1 MDNSQD
7 ELGIDNENN
16 RTIFLRESDPFLPVI
31 HSLEI
36 EEEPL
41 EGRLSAPPK
50 TPLHCPHTFLKEG
63 RWLFSPP
70 PVLTAASTKLDNF
83 RTKFSAIPHDTEEC
97 KNSPVFRKKATL
109 PASLVIPVEEHPP
122 RKRFKA
128 TTVTTH
134 LNYNFQGTSEPSTTI
149 GIEHFG
155 VPPFLLVRPVTLPIG
170 TEPTIWKPPPLLQI
184 VSFPTPDLVKR
195 LTTSHVSY
203 VSSLDCQTF
212 RK

>member
-31 HSLEI
+31 CSPEI

-41 EGRLSAPPK
+41 EGGLIAPPM
-50 TPLHCPHTFLKEG
+50 TPLQSPHTFLKEG

-70 PVLTAASTKLDNF
+70 PVLTAVSTKLDNF
-83 RTKFSAIPHDTEEC
+83 RTEFSAIPHDTEEC
-97 KNSPVFRKKATL
+97 KNLPVFRKKETH
-109 PASLVIPVEEHPP
+109 PASLVLPLEDHPP
-122 RKRFKA
+122 RKRVKP

-134 LNYNFQGTSEPSTTI
+134 LNHNFQSTSEHSTTI

-155 VPPFLLVRPVTLPIG
+155 VPPYLLVRPVTLPIG

-184 VSFPTPDLVKR
+184 LSCPTPDLVKR

-203 VSSLDCQTF
+203 VSSPDCQTF

>member
-31 HSLEI
+31 PSPEI

-41 EGRLSAPPK
+41 EGGLSAPPA
-50 TPLHCPHTFLKEG
+50 TPLQSPHTFLKEG

-70 PVLTAASTKLDNF
+70 PVLTAVSTKLDNF
-83 RTKFSAIPHDTEEC
+83 RTEFSAIPHDTEKC
-97 KNSPVFRKKATL
+97 KNSPVFRKKATH
-109 PASLVIPVEEHPP
+109 PASSVLPLEDHPP
-122 RKRFKA
+122 RKRVKP

-134 LNYNFQGTSEPSTTI
+134 LNHNFQSTSEPSTAI

-155 VPPFLLVRPVTLPIG
+155 VPPFSLVRPVTLPIG

-184 VSFPTPDLVKR
+184 MSHPTPDLVKR
-195 LTTSHVSY
+195 LTTSCVSY
-203 VSSLDCQTF
+203 VSPLDCQTF

>member
-1 MDNSQD
+1 MDNSLD
-7 ELGIDNENN
+7 ELGNDNENN

-31 HSLEI
+31 PSPEI

-41 EGRLSAPPK
+41 EGGLNAPPT
-50 TPLHCPHTFLKEG
+50 TPLHSPHTFLKEG

-70 PVLTAASTKLDNF
+70 PVLTTASTKLDNF
-83 RTKFSAIPHDTEEC
+83 RIEFSAIPHDTEKC
-97 KNSPVFRKKATL
+97 QNSPVFKKKATH
-109 PASLVIPVEEHPP
+109 PASLVLPLEEHLP
-122 RKRFKA
+122 RKRIKP

-134 LNYNFQGTSEPSTTI
+134 LDQNSQGTSGPSPTI

-155 VPPFLLVRPVTLPIG
+155 VTPFLLVRPVTLPVS
-170 TEPTIWKPPPLLQI
+170 TEPTIWKPLPLLQI
-184 VSFPTPDLVKR
+184 VSRSTPDLVKR

-203 VSSLDCQTF
+203 VNSLDCQTF

>member
-7 ELGIDNENN
+7 GLGIDNENN

-31 HSLEI
+31 PSPEI

-41 EGRLSAPPK
+41 GGLNAPPT
-50 TPLHCPHTFLKEG
+50 TPLHSPHTFLKEG

-70 PVLTAASTKLDNF
+70 PVLTAASTKSDNF
-83 RTKFSAIPHDTEEC
+83 RTEFSAIPHDTEKC
-97 KNSPVFRKKATL
+97 KNSPVFRKNATHPAFLVL
-109 PASLVIPVEEHPP
+109 PPEEHPP
-122 RKRFKA
+122 RKRIKP
-128 TTVTTH
+128 TTVVTH
-134 LNYNFQGTSEPSTTI
+134 LNQNSQGMLEPSTTI

-184 VSFPTPDLVKR
+184 VSCPTPDLVKR
-195 LTTSHVSY
+195 LITSHVSY

>member
-31 HSLEI
+31 PSPEI
-36 EEEPL
+36 EEKPL
-41 EGRLSAPPK
+41 EGGLNAPP
-50 TPLHCPHTFLKEG
+50 TTSLHSPHTFLKES

-70 PVLTAASTKLDNF
+70 PVSTAVSTKLDNF
-83 RTKFSAIPHDTEEC
+83 RTEFSVIPHDTEEC
-97 KNSPVFRKKATL
+97 KNSPVFRKKAIH
-109 PASLVIPVEEHPP
+109 PASLVLPPEEHPP
-122 RKRFKA
+122 RKRIKS

-134 LNYNFQGTSEPSTTI
+134 LNHNSQGTLEPSTTI

-184 VSFPTPDLVKR
+184 VSHPTPDLVKR
-195 LTTSHVSY
+195 FTTSHVSY
-203 VSSLDCQTF
+203 VSSPDCQTF

>member
-1 MDNSQD
+1 MDDSQD

-31 HSLEI
+31 PSPEI

-41 EGRLSAPPK
+41 EGGLRSPPT
-50 TPLHCPHTFLKEG
+50 TPLQSPHTFFKEG

-70 PVLTAASTKLDNF
+70 PVLTAVSTKLDNI
-83 RTKFSAIPHDTEEC
+83 RTEFSAIPNDTEGC
-97 KNSPVFRKKATL
+97 KNSPVFRKKATR
-109 PASLVIPVEEHPP
+109 PASLVLPLEEHPP
-122 RKRFKA
+122 RKRVKP
-128 TTVTTH
+128 TTITTH
-134 LNYNFQGTSEPSTTI
+134 LNHNFQGTSEPSTTI

-155 VPPFLLVRPVTLPIG
+155 VPPFVLVRPVPLPFG

-184 VSFPTPDLVKR
+184 MSRPTPDLVKR
-195 LTTSHVSY
+195 LTTSRVSN
-203 VSSLDCQTF
+203 VSPPDCQTF

>member
-16 RTIFLRESDPFLPVI
+16 SFLRESDPFLPVI
-31 HSLEI
+31 PSPEI

-41 EGRLSAPPK
+41 EGGLNAPPT
-50 TPLHCPHTFLKEG
+50 TPLHSRHTFLKEG

-83 RTKFSAIPHDTEEC
+83 RTQFSAIPHDTEKC
-97 KNSPVFRKKATL
+97 KNSPVFRKKATR
-109 PASLVIPVEEHPP
+109 PASLVLPLEEHPP
-122 RKRFKA
+122 RQRIKP

-134 LNYNFQGTSEPSTTI
+134 LDHNSQGTSGPSTTI

-155 VPPFLLVRPVTLPIG
+155 VPPFLLVRLVTLPVG
-170 TEPTIWKPPPLLQI
+170 TEPTIWKPPALLQI
-184 VSFPTPDLVKR
+184 VSHPTPNLVKK
-195 LTTSHVSY
+195 LTTSCVSHL
-203 VSSLDCQTF
+203 SSPDCPTF

>member
-16 RTIFLRESDPFLPVI
+16 RTIFLRESDSFLPMI
-31 HSLEI
+31 PSPEI
-36 EEEPL
+36 KEEPL
-41 EGRLSAPPK
+41 ERGLNAPPI
-50 TPLHCPHTFLKEG
+50 TPIHSPHTFLKED

-70 PVLTAASTKLDNF
+70 PVLTAASTRLDNF
-83 RTKFSAIPHDTEEC
+83 RTELSAIPHDTGEC
-97 KNSPVFRKKATL
+97 KNSPVFRKKATH
-109 PASLVIPVEEHPP
+109 PASLVLSLEEHPP
-122 RKRFKA
+122 RKRTKP
-128 TTVTTH
+128 TTVATL
-134 LNYNFQGTSEPSTTI
+134 LNHNSQGMSEPSTTI

-155 VPPFLLVRPVTLPIG
+155 VPPILLVRPVTLPVG

-184 VSFPTPDLVKR
+184 VSRPTPDLVKR

-203 VSSLDCQTF
+203 VSSPDCQTF